1 MMRDKTPI
9 YMMIIVG
16 MVALVGIVVML
27 TGPSTE
33 STGITGEVVAENTYY
48 NAVVSNAVS
57 KLFFTLFLFGVAGYM
72 YFRME

>member
-16 MVALVGIVVML
+16 IVALVGIVVML
-27 TGPSTE
+27 TGPSAE
-33 STGITGEVVAENTYY
+33 NTGITGEVVAENTYY

-57 KLFFTLFLFGVAGYM
+57 KIFFTLLLFGVAGYM
-72 YFRME
+72 YFRKE